1 MEKRTVNFFSEGARL
16 EGDLMLPPDLK
27 PGERRPAIVLC
38 HGFTGVRS
46 FFLEDYAKVF
56 VSAGFVALIFDYRGW
71 GGVGAQG
78 GRGDAGGAESRRK
91 VGNRGENDGIQAAGS
106 GRAGCAACV
115 VADRGT
121 RRQCLSDRGLP

>member
-46 FFLEDYAKVF
+46 
-56 VSAGFVALIFDYRGW
+56 
-71 GGVGAQG
+71 
-78 GRGDAGGAESRRK
+78 
-91 VGNRGENDGIQAAGS
+91 
-106 GRAGCAACV
+106 
-115 VADRGT
+115 
-121 RRQCLSDRGLP
+121 CLLPD